1 VLPFAAAVEDP
12 RHASGPA
19 ARNVV
24 DGQTRGH
31 FSDTLRGPGIS
42 QVETTTRPGPAEP
55 LNTVRANLK
64 VCGPGS
70 WAIA

>member
-1 VLPFAAAVEDP
+1 LLLPSRTCATPPV
-12 RHASGPA
+12 
-19 ARNVV
+19 RNVV
-24 DGQTRGH
+24 DGQTGGH